1 MNQESTPV
9 TDAELAVLEALW
21 EHGPAT
27 IRALTSRLYPRGS
40 ASDYATVQKLLERLE
55 DKGCVARDRS
65 AFAHCFAATV
75 AREHL
80 IGQQLE
86 SVAHKLCEGSLT
98 PLLLHL
104 VQATPLTSAQ
114 RAELRR
120 MLDAADDSATKP
132 G

>member
-1 MNQESTPV
+1 MMPDSPRV
-9 TDAELAVLEALW
+9 TDAELAVLESLW
-21 EHGPAT
+21 GHGPAT

-40 ASDYATVQKLLERLE
+40 TSDYATVQKLLERLE
-55 DKGCVARDRS
+55 DKRCVARDRS
-65 AFAHCFAATV
+65 GFAHRFAATV
-75 AREHL
+75 AREDL

-86 SVAHKLCEGSLT
+86 SVAQKLCEGSLT

-120 MLDAADDSATKP
+120 MLDKADDSQQA